1 MLQRHHFKELTI
13 RPKIAMVRM
22 NQENHVW
29 IYFEN
34 QNQSTVQ
41 YKSTIQRLK
50 ALTVLTLFGNSYVC
64 LFFFFFL
71 ISNVIVWVLEN
82 LFFYY
87 VKISAFLSH
96 FLLSQICQMFHFSY
110 PEFDQWHP
118 FEDPRRYLDRC
129 WGTGS
134 CQILHLGL
142 VCGDLQRVHLRP
154 AGGDAQN
161 QEGPSS
167 GSETIW
173 G

>member
-13 RPKIAMVRM
+13 RPKIVMVRM

-29 IYFEN
+29 IYFDN
-34 QNQSTVQ
+34 LNKSTVQ
-41 YKSTIQRLK
+41 YEQAKNINSSN
-50 ALTVLTLFGNSYVC
+50 TVSKFMC
-64 LFFFFFL
+64 LSFLFFL
-71 ISNVIVWVLEN
+71 ISYGIMWVLEE
-82 LFFYY
+82 LILYS

-96 FLLSQICQMFHFSY
+96 VLLSQIFLMFHFSY

-129 WGTGS
+129 RGTGS

-161 QEGPSS
+161 QESSSS